1 MIKWINLR
9 TIWFFLLAGS
19 SRSHRTFYNEEIEE
33 SHYFTAFSRSSGFG
47 WSWGWVSDFRTKSS
61 RISATSIK
69 LQFYVIIWIFLMKF
83 FYFFCFSH
91 NLKSKNNGI
100 MLFCRAVVS
109 SFLEGI
115 FSSEGVL
122 KGESE
127 NDLDSTADRSC
138 QALKCK
144 ISPECWQGC
153 RDQCQ
158 KWHFYN
164 DFWML
169 LFEGK

>member
-9 TIWFFLLAGS
+9 TIWIFLLAGS
-19 SRSHRTFYNEEIEE
+19 SRSHRTFYNEEIAE
-33 SHYFTAFSRSSGFG
+33 SHYFTVFSRNLGSV

-61 RISATSIK
+61 RISAISTK

-83 FYFFCFSH
+83 FYFLVFSH
-91 NLKSKNNGI
+91 NLKPKNNGI

-109 SFLEGI
+109 SFLEEI

-127 NDLDSTADRSC
+127 NDLDALVRWSGK
-138 QALKCK
+138 ALKCK

-158 KWHFYN
+158 KWRFYN

-169 LFEGK
+169 LFEVK

>member
-1 MIKWINLR
+1 MR
-9 TIWFFLLAGS
+9 TIWIFLLAGS
-19 SRSHRTFYNEEIEE
+19 SRSHRTFYNEEIAE
-33 SHYFTAFSRSSGFG
+33 SHYFTVFSRSLGSDEAGAGYQIFAQNPAEYQQPRQSYSFTLLFEFF
-47 WSWGWVSDFRTKSS
+47 WWNSFIFWV
-61 RISATSIK
+61 
-69 LQFYVIIWIFLMKF
+69 
-83 FYFFCFSH
+83 FSH

-109 SFLEGI
+109 NFLKGI

-127 NDLDSTADRSC
+127 NDLDALVRWSGK
-138 QALKCK
+138 ALKCK